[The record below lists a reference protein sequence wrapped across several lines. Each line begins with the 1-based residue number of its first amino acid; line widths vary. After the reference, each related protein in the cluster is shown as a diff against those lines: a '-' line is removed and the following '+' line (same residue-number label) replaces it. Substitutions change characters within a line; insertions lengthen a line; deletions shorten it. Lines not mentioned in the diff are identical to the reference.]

1 MSTITKRQEFY
12 DSLSILKKYINE
24 NIEEKILKY
33 SIFSKLYILNEEEIK
48 NLIKISRDYEQKRNT
63 INITLE
69 EYYYE
74 KNEDTK
80 IKNWILEII
89 KGKNSL
95 QIQKETNLISKRL
108 GITYKLKSTNFLK
121 LIEIQNNPKYT
132 LCKKELYKQL
142 ILNFS
147 SNIKIENL
155 ETTIDIL
162 VAVKNR
168 NKEEIKR
175 ILKQTQ
181 TLQRLFKSS
190 STKKESRVIKLQKL
204 LILTY
209 WPVGCLSRSLFNKI
223 LIKNYRYMIDEIL
236 TLKYD
241 EILKYL
247 RTIKTLSLNEIFYKG
262 SKKNINFN
270 YFFSDFTKYTPKD
283 FQNTL
288 KAYLSSFEKTAT
300 NKYLKWFFKDK
311 VPNEWEDFTFA
322 IEYIAKHR
330 LLNLNEKIE
339 DIITAKFQAEDFFV
353 SFEKMSF
360 NPYKSSNIFQNKYI
374 KRTFLQNVVNYIKDN
389 TKKIDTYGWV
399 AFYIYA
405 DKDDKEN
412 FSQDIKTFF
421 KNKNFEIQNQ
431 ILVYFL
437 SFYPNI
443 DKKHF
448 EFISEIILYLDESKI
463 VIPKEIIRM
472 QKTHSQ
478 ELNYYK
484 SYIFIKS
491 LILRT
496 RVLKILHKNIKPEL
510 MLNLEGF
517 RDEKLLPAICYI
529 AYYSNPD
536 VLKEEETMSSS
547 QKEDIMKFIAFLAK
561 DQNKF
566 ISKTL

>member
-1 MSTITKRQEFY
+1 MNTIIKRQEFY

-33 SIFSKLYILNEEEIK
+33 SIFSKLYMLNEEEIK
-48 NLIKISRDYEQKRNT
+48 SLIKISKDYENKRNK
-63 INITLE
+63 IKITLE

-74 KNEDTK
+74 ENENKK

-89 KGKNSL
+89 KEKNSL
-95 QIQKETNLISKRL
+95 QIQKETNLMSKRL

-121 LIEIQNNPKYT
+121 LIEIQNNPKFT
-132 LCKKELYKQL
+132 LCKKELYKQI

-162 VAVKNR
+162 IAVRNR

-175 ILKQTQ
+175 ILKQSQ
-181 TLQRLFKSS
+181 KLQRLFKSS
-190 STKKESRVIKLQKL
+190 STKKENRVIKLQKL

-223 LIKNYRYMIDEIL
+223 LRKNYRYMIDEIL

-262 SKKNINFN
+262 SRKNINFN

-288 KAYLSSFEKTAT
+288 KDYLASIEKTAK
-300 NKYLKWFFKDK
+300 NKYLQWFFKDK
-311 VPNEWEDFTFA
+311 VPNEWEDFTFT
-322 IEYIAKHR
+322 IEYISKHR

-339 DIITAKFQAEDFFV
+339 DMIIAKFQAEDFFV
-353 SFEKMSF
+353 SFEKMNF
-360 NPYKSSNIFQNKYI
+360 NPYKSSSIFQNKYI
-374 KRTFLQNVVNYIKDN
+374 KKTFLQNVVNYIKNN
-389 TKKIDTYGWV
+389 TKKIDTYGWI

-405 DKDDKEN
+405 EKDDKEN
-412 FSQDIKTFF
+412 FSKDIKTFF
-421 KNKNFEIQNQ
+421 KSKNFEIQNQ
-431 ILVYFL
+431 IFIYFL

-443 DKKHF
+443 DKEQF

-463 VIPKEIIRM
+463 IIPKEIIKM
-472 QKTHSQ
+472 QKTNDC
-478 ELNYYK
+478 EFDYYK
-484 SYIFIKS
+484 SYILIKS
-491 LILRT
+491 LTLRT

-510 MLNLEGF
+510 MLKI
-517 RDEKLLPAICYI
+517 DKKLLPAICYI
-529 AYYSNPD
+529 AYHSNPNAI
-536 VLKEEETMSSS
+536 KEEKTISFL
-547 QKEDIMKFIAFLAK
+547 QKEDIIQFIAFLNK

-566 ISKTL
+566 ILRTL